1 MNQLAAPTFAASAR
15 IAEIAALRGD
25 PARANMLLALMG
37 GSALTAGE
45 LARQAG
51 VSAPTTSGHLA
62 KLAAAGVVA
71 ARAQGRHRYYR
82 LASREIAEVLHALM
96 LAATL
101 GPPRHRP
108 PGPRDGALR
117 LARSCYDH
125 LAGRLAVALLAALE
139 AQGHV
144 RLSSEGEAAEPTP
157 QGRAFL
163 ADFGLDLDGAG
174 ADSRQ
179 TSRQTSRRPLC
190 RTCLDW
196 SERRP
201 HLAGRLG
208 AGLFER
214 LLALGWLTRLPGS
227 RALTLTRAG
236 EAGLIATFHL
246 PTDWREG
253 EGGGEGSVGTAV
265 RKSPTLRTPD
275 DHDS

>member
-1 MNQLAAPTFAASAR
+1 MNAPGSHPATPFAAGAG
-15 IAEIAALRGD
+15 IAEIAALLGD

-37 GSALTAGE
+37 GPALTAGE
-45 LARQAG
+45 LARHAG

-62 KLAAAGVVA
+62 KLVAAGVVA

-82 LASREIAEVLHALM
+82 LASPEIAGVMHALM
-96 LAATL
+96 VAAAM

-108 PGPRDGALR
+108 PGPRDEALR

-144 RLSSEGEAAEPTP
+144 RLADEGEAVEPTP
-157 QGRAFL
+157 QGRVFMAE
-163 ADFGLDLDGAG
+163 FGLDLDGSGESAG
-174 ADSRQ
+174 KGGRARPPG
-179 TSRQTSRRPLC
+179 RPLCRPLC

-201 HLAGRLG
+201 HLSGRLG
-208 AGLFER
+208 AGLLER
-214 LLALGWLTRLPGS
+214 LLALGWLARVPGS

-246 PTDWREG
+246 PPDWREG
-253 EGGGEGSVGTAV
+253 ETSSRECGRGV
-265 RKSPTLRTPD
+265 
-275 DHDS
+275 

>member
-1 MNQLAAPTFAASAR
+1 MNAPAPLDATAHATLPHAATAFASGAG
-15 IAEIAALRGD
+15 IAEIAALLGD

-37 GSALTAGE
+37 GPALTAGE

-51 VSAPTTSGHLA
+51 VSAPTASGHLA

-71 ARAQGRHRYYR
+71 ARPQGRHRYYR
-82 LASREIAEVLHALM
+82 LASPEIAEVLHALM

-144 RLSSEGEAAEPTP
+144 RLANEGEAVEPTP

-163 ADFGLDLDGAG
+163 AEFGLDLDGPGQTSG
-174 ADSRQ
+174 ADCRQ
-179 TSRQTSRRPLC
+179 ASRRPLC

-208 AGLFER
+208 AGLLER
-214 LLALGWLTRLPGS
+214 LLALGWLARVPGS
-227 RALTLTRAG
+227 RALTLTRTG

-246 PTDWREG
+246 PPDWREG
-253 EGGGEGSVGTAV
+253 MEGGS
-265 RKSPTLRTPD
+265 K
-275 DHDS
+275 

>member
-1 MNQLAAPTFAASAR
+1 MSGMNAPLPLDAAPAFASGAR
-15 IAEIAALRGD
+15 IAEIAALLGD

-37 GSALTAGE
+37 GQALTPGE
-45 LARQAG
+45 LARHAG

-82 LASREIAEVLHALM
+82 LASPEIAEVLHALM
-96 LAATL
+96 VAATA

-125 LAGRLAVALLAALE
+125 LAGRLAVALLGALE

-144 RLSSEGEAAEPTP
+144 RLSNEGEAAEPTP
-157 QGRAFL
+157 QGREFL
-163 ADFGLDLDGAG
+163 AAFGLDLDGPG
-174 ADSRQ
+174 QGSGQ
-179 TSRQTSRRPLC
+179 GSRRPLC

-201 HLAGRLG
+201 HLSGRLG
-208 AGLFER
+208 AGLLER
-214 LLALGWLTRLPGS
+214 LLVLGWLTRVPGS

-246 PTDWREG
+246 PRDWREG
-253 EGGGEGSVGTAV
+253 AGGPIRVAS
-265 RKSPTLRTPD
+265 
-275 DHDS
+275 

>member
-1 MNQLAAPTFAASAR
+1 MDAPAPHTAATFAASAR
-15 IAEIAALRGD
+15 IAEIAALLGD
-25 PARANMLLALMG
+25 PSRANMLLALMG
-37 GSALTAGE
+37 GPALTAGE

-144 RLSSEGEAAEPTP
+144 RLSNEGEAVEPTP

-163 ADFGLDLDGAG
+163 ADFGLDLDAPGRTSG
-174 ADSRQ
+174 ADCRQ
-179 TSRQTSRRPLC
+179 TPRRPLC

-208 AGLFER
+208 AGLLER
-214 LLALGWLTRLPGS
+214 LLALGWLARVPGS
-227 RALTLTRAG
+227 RALTLTRTG

-246 PTDWREG
+246 PPDWREG
-253 EGGGEGSVGTAV
+253 EGE
-265 RKSPTLRTPD
+265 
-275 DHDS
+275 

>member
-1 MNQLAAPTFAASAR
+1 MNAPAPLAALPFASGAR
-15 IAEIAALRGD
+15 IAEIAALLGD
-25 PARANMLLALMG
+25 PARAHMLLALMG
-37 GSALTAGE
+37 GPALTAGE

-51 VSAPTTSGHLA
+51 VSAPTASGHLA
-62 KLAAAGVVA
+62 RLAAAGVVA

-96 LAATL
+96 LAATM

-139 AQGHV
+139 ARGHL
-144 RLSSEGEAAEPTP
+144 RLSADGEAVEPTP

-163 ADFGLDLDGAG
+163 AEFGLDLDGPG
-174 ADSRQ
+174 Q
-179 TSRQTSRRPLC
+179 TTRHASRRPLC

-208 AGLFER
+208 AGLLER
-214 LLALGWLTRLPGS
+214 LLALGWLTRVPGS

-246 PTDWREG
+246 PPDWREG
-253 EGGGEGSVGTAV
+253 DAPVQMAGQQT
-265 RKSPTLRTPD
+265 PRTHP
-275 DHDS
+275 

>member
-1 MNQLAAPTFAASAR
+1 MNQLAATTSFASGAR
-15 IAEIAALRGD
+15 IAEIAALLGD

-37 GSALTAGE
+37 GPALTAGE
-45 LARQAG
+45 LARHAG

-125 LAGRLAVALLAALE
+125 LAGRLAVALLGALE
-139 AQGHV
+139 AQGHL
-144 RLSSEGEAAEPTP
+144 RLSSDGEAVEPTP

-174 ADSRQ
+174 ERAGKGGRA
-179 TSRQTSRRPLC
+179 RPLC

-201 HLAGRLG
+201 HLSGRLG
-208 AGLFER
+208 AGLLER
-214 LLALGWLTRLPGS
+214 LLTLGWLARVPGS

-246 PTDWREG
+246 PPDWREG
-253 EGGGEGSVGTAV
+253 EGGAPVQMARQQT
-265 RKSPTLRTPD
+265 PRTHP
-275 DHDS
+275 